1 MAENVGGIV
10 WTASI
15 ETQQLVNG
23 ERQINQ
29 STNRAGRNFDNME
42 RKATGLNTTLT
53 RLAKTIVGVFAVR
66 QIQRFAME
74 TIRAVDEQNTFAQ
87 SISVSFQEL
96 QKLQFAAEQN
106 GATINELNNSLRR
119 LTRRTEEAARG
130 TGAAVQAF
138 EELGI
143 NAKELRGLAP
153 DEIFLRVADSFK
165 ELETSGQRTLVT
177 MGLFDTEGAKLIN
190 TLRRGSAGIKELGD
204 EAERSGRIISQQTA
218 EDAARFNNELNKLQ
232 GAAKG
237 AAVTLGA
244 ELVPRMT
251 DLITTATD
259 WLATGDNVEN
269 LIRGIGVAAQTTA
282 AILAGRLVASL
293 FAAAGAMMTAA
304 GAATTLRGAMAFLGG
319 PVGLIAAAATGIYLL
334 ERNSRDLID
343 ANKELATSVEDIAK
357 EYEGLSKAKVADEVR
372 AEELEL
378 EALERR
384 KEELELERDIA
395 KEKAKNANQGRR
407 GLAPGI
413 GTMVAGLQE
422 EEEAKRQLELVN
434 AEIKERETRLKILN
448 GEIKANTG
456 DTEENTEANERGRA
470 QTEESI
476 KSITSLAERNEELR
490 AVLSDTSDELEVR
503 RALQQAGVEAGTAEA
518 EVIEALVRGNQDLA
532 EAIREAAEAEQ
543 RRKELEGVAA
553 SDLGLTRLQALK
565 QRYEEEA
572 QLLLEAQEA
581 GIASEVSY
589 QERINELTRQYAEER
604 KQIIADETE
613 TWKDRLEE
621 MGFSFDALANQG
633 VGALT
638 SVAVGM
644 QDGED
649 AARSLAQT
657 VLTQALGAMV
667 RYYTQQAIAK
677 MAGDKQEMA
686 SEAAK
691 NAAAASGQASVAAA
705 GVAAQSTAASAS
717 VAAAATTTA
726 AWTPAAIMASIGS
739 FGAAVGIGLAAMAII
754 SSLTK
759 TSTPKAPTNPTLPS
773 GSGGGKFG
781 GGRRYGGPVVPGS
794 FYEVGESN
802 LPELYQQ
809 GGRQFL
815 IPGNRGEVV
824 SNRDM
829 RQTNDNSQINLGGIT
844 IHADQMDRE
853 RFVNMLFDSENEIY
867 QLMESA
873 RAARGES

>member
-66 QIQRFAME
+66 QLQRFAME

-87 SISVSFQEL
+87 SISVSYQEL

-138 EELGI
+138 ENLGLNAREL
-143 NAKELRGLAP
+143 ESLSP
-153 DEIFLRVADSFK
+153 DEIFLRVADAFQ
-165 ELETSGQRTLVT
+165 ELEGSGKEVSTAF
-177 MGLFDTEGAKLIN
+177 GLFDTEGAKLIN
-190 TLRRGSAGIKELGD
+190 TLRQGSAGIRELGD

-218 EDAARFNNELNKLQ
+218 EDAAKFNEELNKLQ

-237 AAVTLGA
+237 AAVSLGA

-269 LIRGIGVAAQTTA
+269 LISGIGVVAQTTA

-334 ERNSRDLID
+334 ERSSRDLVD
-343 ANKELATSVEDIAK
+343 ANKELALSVEEITK
-357 EYEGLSKAKVADEVR
+357 EYEGLTEAKIADEIR
-372 AEELEL
+372 AEKLEL
-378 EALERR
+378 DALERR

-395 KEKAKNANQGRR
+395 EEKAKNANQGRS
-407 GLAPGI
+407 GLAPGV

-422 EEEAKRQLELVN
+422 SSKATRQLELIN
-434 AEIKERETRLKILN
+434 AEIEERETRLKILN
-448 GEIKANTG
+448 GEIKANTEN
-456 DTEENTEANERGRA
+456 TEENTAATQRNRE
-470 QTEESI
+470 QSEESI

-490 AVLSDTSDELEVR
+490 AALSDTSDELEVR
-503 RALQQAGVEAGTAEA
+503 RALQAAGVEAGTAEA
-518 EVIEALVRGNQDLA
+518 EVIESLVRGNQGLA

-553 SDLGLTRLQALK
+553 SGLGLTRLQALK
-565 QRYEEEA
+565 QRYDEEA
-572 QLLLEAQEA
+572 QLLLAAQEA
-581 GIASEVSY
+581 GIESEVSY
-589 QERINELTRQYAEER
+589 QERLNEIQRQYSEER

-613 TWKDRLEE
+613 TWKDRLNEV
-621 MGFSFDALANQG
+621 GFSLESLGSQG
-633 VGALT
+633 IGA
-638 SVAVGM
+638 
-644 QDGED
+644 
-649 AARSLAQT
+649 
-657 VLTQALGAMV
+657 
-667 RYYTQQAIAK
+667 I
-677 MAGDKQEMA
+677 
-686 SEAAK
+686 
-691 NAAAASGQASVAAA
+691 A
-705 GVAAQSTAASAS
+705 GVAAGFQSGSDAARQFAQSVLQTAIGALIKLAIQGSIMKKKEAMEASATGPAIAGAYAPAATAVNIAS
-717 VAAAATTTA
+717 FGGAALAAAGTAPIAAAATQA
-726 AWTPAAIMASIGS
+726 AMS
-739 FGAAVGIGLAAMAII
+739 FGGA
-754 SSLTK
+754 
-759 TSTPKAPTNPTLPS
+759 
-773 GSGGGKFG
+773 
-781 GGRRYGGPVVPGS
+781 RQYGGPV
-794 FYEVGESN
+794 ESGKAYRVN
-802 LPELYQQ
+802 ETEPEMFMA
-809 GGRQFL
+809 GGHQYL
-815 IPGNRGEVV
+815 MPNMRGEVMNSKQVGGGDVNV
-824 SNRDM
+824 SIRVNNNAPGVDVGV
-829 RQTNDNSQINLGGIT
+829 RQQGNGNDRQFILDVVKADINNYGQSTVGALSTVTNIKRKTQ
-844 IHADQMDRE
+844 
-853 RFVNMLFDSENEIY
+853 
-867 QLMESA
+867 
-873 RAARGES
+873 

>member
-1 MAENVGGIV
+1 MAEHVGGIV

-42 RKATGLNTTLT
+42 RKAAGLNTRLT
-53 RLAKTIVGVFAVR
+53 QLAKTLAGVFAVR
-66 QIQRFAME
+66 QLQRFAME

-87 SISVSFQEL
+87 SISVSYQEL

-138 EELGI
+138 ENLGLNAREL
-143 NAKELRGLAP
+143 ERLSP
-153 DEIFLRVADSFK
+153 DEIFLRVADAFQQLEGSGK
-165 ELETSGQRTLVT
+165 EVSTAF
-177 MGLFDTEGAKLIN
+177 GLFDTEGAKLIN
-190 TLRRGSAGIKELGD
+190 TLRRGSAGIRELGN

-237 AAVTLGA
+237 AAVSLGA

-251 DLITTATD
+251 ELITTATD
-259 WLATGDNVEN
+259 WLATGDNVES
-269 LIRGIGVAAQTTA
+269 LIRGIGVVAQTTA
-282 AILAGRLVASL
+282 AVLAGRLVASIWASIRAMQVATVASRGL
-293 FAAAGAMMTAA
+293 AGA
-304 GAATTLRGAMAFLGG
+304 LAFLGG
-319 PVGLIAAAATGIYLL
+319 PVGILAAVATGLA
-334 ERNSRDLID
+334 LITMNTRRSND
-343 ANKELATSVEDIAK
+343 AQT
-357 EYEGLSKAKVADEVR
+357 
-372 AEELEL
+372 
-378 EALERR
+378 
-384 KEELELERDIA
+384 
-395 KEKAKNANQGRR
+395 
-407 GLAPGI
+407 
-413 GTMVAGLQE
+413 
-422 EEEAKRQLELVN
+422 
-434 AEIKERETRLKILN
+434 
-448 GEIKANTG
+448 
-456 DTEENTEANERGRA
+456 ANERTVANLAQRYEDLSDAQLRLLRLDIEQEMRDIEKATEGMTDAFGAAQGKLSGLNTDELQGLGDYLGVEIDTSTQEREAASIARLMERYGELEDALKQLESTYSERRNRA
-470 QTEESI
+470 SGDNEQAEESI

-503 RALQQAGVEAGTAEA
+503 RALQAAGVEAGTAEA
-518 EVIEALVRGNQDLA
+518 EVIESLVRGNQDLA
-532 EAIREAAEAEQ
+532 NAIREAAEAEQ
-543 RRKELEGVAA
+543 RRQELEGVAA

-565 QRYEEEA
+565 QRYDEEA
-572 QLLLEAQEA
+572 QLLLAAQEA
-581 GIASEVSY
+581 GIESEVSY
-589 QERINELTRQYAEER
+589 QERLNEIYRQYSEER

-677 MAGDKQEMA
+677 VAGDKQEMA

-691 NAAAASGQASVAAA
+691 NSAAASGQASVAAA
-705 GVAAQSTAASAS
+705 GVAAQSTATSAS

-739 FGAAVGIGLAAMAII
+739 FGAAVGIGLAAMAVI

-759 TSTPKAPTNPTLPS
+759 TSTPKASTNPTLPS
-773 GSGGGKFG
+773 SSGGGRFG
-781 GGRRYGGPVVPGS
+781 GGRRNGGSVVPGS

-844 IHADQMDRE
+844 IHAAQMDRE